1 MPQRRVIY
9 DQRPPSQR
17 GIVVLGEQTPSFP
30 EDFQRKLQGFDNDL
44 LLTFHRPPHWP
55 RHRRGVWK
63 IEMCIRHNGR
73 FYPNGRLHHDH
84 VCNRT
89 YVMMCQDEDGT
100 PMPLGEWIFEKL
112 GKMRQNSEKYGGQ
125 TERGLRNFREES
137 DRTDLALADKRELD
151 RQDMMKHNRK
161 DKRVQFNRLMHLVQ
175 QHDMRPN
182 K

>member
-44 LLTFHRPPHWP
+44 LLAFHRPPHWP

-63 IEMCIRHNGR
+63 IEMCTRHNGR
-73 FYPNGRLHHDH
+73 FYPDGRPHHDH